1 VIYGRIEGADGEA
14 DVLISRMNGRRVNDG
29 NFHYLHW
36 KMLTWG
42 SINGGRVEKIQ
53 RPDKARARANYASGR
68 GSAVPTLMDRADARQ
83 LCVDSFFFFSLG
95 LGTFCYCPGLG
106 LGLGWALGWDW
117 IGLDLVGLG
126 WIEAVAVAGTGSGRS
141 RSRSGLLR
149 EWYGAGRTGRDGC
162 SQEGRGR
169 DAVGSDVDECSN
181 VEVDVGCGCG
191 CEMQQHHHHH
201 HHYHQRVKAAIGPE
215 SPFLV
220 AFSFGGYST
229 RT

>member
-149 EWYGAGRTGRDGC
+149 EWYGAGRTGRDVHRKGGEAMRWGAMWM
-162 SQEGRGR
+162 S
-169 DAVGSDVDECSN
+169 AV
-181 VEVDVGCGCG
+181 
-191 CEMQQHHHHH
+191 MW
-201 HHYHQRVKAAIGPE
+201 KWM
-215 SPFLV
+215 
-220 AFSFGGYST
+220 
-229 RT
+229 